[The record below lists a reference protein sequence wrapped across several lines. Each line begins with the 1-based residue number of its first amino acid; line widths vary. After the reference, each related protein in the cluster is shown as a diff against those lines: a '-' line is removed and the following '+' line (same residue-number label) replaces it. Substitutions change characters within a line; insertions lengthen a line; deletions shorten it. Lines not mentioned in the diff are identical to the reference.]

1 MQVEFAA
8 EPPAGF
14 VDHTVGPP
22 HPEAVASAAVTPGS
36 AALPHELRTNLVL
49 VGFSLGVSV
58 AVAVGLSLLMT
69 LLG

>member
-1 MQVEFAA
+1 MQVQFAA
-8 EPPAGF
+8 EPPAGG
-14 VDHTVGPP
+14 VDDTVRPL
-22 HPEAVASAAVTPGS
+22 HPEAGAGAALAPGS
-36 AALPHELRTNLVL
+36 AALPHELRMNLVL